1 MNSDFNFTTHFA
13 GEAMNKIR
21 EYRKQRK
28 WTQEEL
34 AKRLGVE
41 RSAVAKWESGKSQ
54 PQAARLVAL
63 AEIFG
68 CSVDEL
74 LGRGK

>member
-1 MNSDFNFTTHFA
+1 
-13 GEAMNKIR
+13 MNKIR

-34 AKRLGVE
+34 ARRLAVE

-63 AEIFG
+63 AEVFG

>member
-1 MNSDFNFTTHFA
+1 
-13 GEAMNKIR
+13 MNKIR

-28 WTQEEL
+28 WTQDEL
-34 AKRLGVE
+34 AKRIGVE

-54 PQAARLVAL
+54 PQAARFVAL
-63 AEIFG
+63 AEVFG

>member
-1 MNSDFNFTTHFA
+1 MNNDFYFTIYFA
-13 GEAMNKIR
+13 GEAMDKIR

-28 WTQEEL
+28 WTQDEL

-68 CSVDEL
+68 CIVDEL

>member
-1 MNSDFNFTTHFA
+1 
-13 GEAMNKIR
+13 MNKIR

-28 WTQEEL
+28 WTQDEL

-63 AEIFG
+63 AEVFG
-68 CSVDEL
+68 CSVDEI

>member
-1 MNSDFNFTTHFA
+1 MNR
-13 GEAMNKIR
+13 IQ
-21 EYRKQRK
+21 EYRKQKK
-28 WTQEEL
+28 WTQEDL
-34 AKRLGVE
+34 ARRLGVE

-54 PQAARLVAL
+54 PQAACLIAL

-68 CSVDEL
+68 CTVDEI

>member
-1 MNSDFNFTTHFA
+1 
-13 GEAMNKIR
+13 MNKIR

-34 AKRLGVE
+34 ARRLGVE

-63 AEIFG
+63 AELFG
-68 CSVDEL
+68 RSVDGI
-74 LGRGK
+74 LGRRRE

>member
-1 MNSDFNFTTHFA
+1 
-13 GEAMNKIR
+13 MNKIR
-21 EYRKQRK
+21 EYRKLRK

-41 RSAVAKWESGKSQ
+41 RSAVAKWESGKGQ
-54 PQAARLVAL
+54 PQAARLIAL

-68 CSVDEL
+68 CSVDEI
-74 LGRGK
+74 LGRGGK

>member
-1 MNSDFNFTTHFA
+1 
-13 GEAMNKIR
+13 MNKIR

>member
-1 MNSDFNFTTHFA
+1 MNR
-13 GEAMNKIR
+13 IQ
-21 EYRKQRK
+21 EYRKQQK
-28 WTQEEL
+28 WTQRDL

-54 PQAARLVAL
+54 PQAARLIAL

-68 CSVDEL
+68 CTVDEI
-74 LGRGK
+74 LGREK